1 MYLVDTNIISEARKG
16 KNADAGVQTFFREAD
31 AARSTLYLSAI
42 TVGELHRGIELI
54 RYRGDAAQTAVLETW
69 LEGILA
75 EFSRNILPVDH
86 EAARLWGHLRFPQ
99 PENEIDKL
107 LAATA
112 MLHSLTLVTRNVKHV
127 QSTGVRILNPFSERP
142 TPQTHV

>member
-1 MYLVDTNIISEARKG
+1 MYLVDTNVISEARKG
-16 KNADAGVQTFFREAD
+16 RKADAGVRTFFHEAD
-31 AARSTLYLSAI
+31 LARATLYLSVI

-54 RYRGDAAQTAVLETW
+54 RYRGDAAQTSVLEGW

-86 EAARLWGHLRFPQ
+86 DAARLWGHLSVPH

-112 MLHSLTLVTRNVKHV
+112 MLHGLTLVTRNVKHV
-127 QSTGVRILNPFSERP
+127 QNTGVRILNPFSL
-142 TPQTHV
+142 

>member
-1 MYLVDTNIISEARKG
+1 MYLVDTNVISEARKG
-16 KNADAGVQTFFREAD
+16 KNADAGVQMFFHEAD
-31 AARSTLYLSAI
+31 LARATLYLSVI

-54 RYRGDAAQTAVLETW
+54 RYRGDAAQTAVLEGW

-86 EAARLWGHLRFPQ
+86 EAARLWGHLRVPH

-112 MLHSLTLVTRNVKHV
+112 MLHGLTLVTRNVKHV
-127 QSTGVRILNPFSERP
+127 QTTGVRILNPFS
-142 TPQTHV
+142 H